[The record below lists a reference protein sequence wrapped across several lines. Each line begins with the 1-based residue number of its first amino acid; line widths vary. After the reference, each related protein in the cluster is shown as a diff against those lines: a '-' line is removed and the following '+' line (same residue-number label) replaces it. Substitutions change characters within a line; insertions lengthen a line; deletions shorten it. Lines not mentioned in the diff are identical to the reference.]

1 MLACWH
7 VAGARKGLVQ
17 RLTVLHL
24 AQFSIFVHHIGLYL
38 PFHPLTCTTS
48 PDCFSS
54 PQQLG
59 IPFIEHESFF
69 FVYSCCFSLHQSD
82 SVDLMQAVLPA
93 LQITV
98 ISSNKLVAMLEHSA
112 GAVTSADLSS
122 GR

>member
-1 MLACWH
+1 MFYS
-7 VAGARKGLVQ
+7 
-17 RLTVLHL
+17 LT
-24 AQFSIFVHHIGLYL
+24 A
-38 PFHPLTCTTS
+38 S

-59 IPFIEHESFF
+59 IPFKCEYKSFI
-69 FVYSCCFSLHQSD
+69 FVYSCCLSFHQSD
-82 SVDLMQAVLPA
+82 SVDLMQAVLPD